1 MTHWLLV
8 IFRSLIFLSLKFSNI
23 RLVMVFK
30 NLAIYYSSW
39 IFEEML
45 FFVPFSVAE
54 TLYKVLGIVLI
65 LASKYIASETAAAIG
80 VPTYLNLYCSIV
92 ILQDSFT
99 YSIDQICNLSGR
111 NDKYVHRL
119 DFVLVH
125 KSFTYHSF

>member
-23 RLVMVFK
+23 HLVMVFK

-54 TLYKVLGIVLI
+54 T
-65 LASKYIASETAAAIG
+65 
-80 VPTYLNLYCSIV
+80 YLFGKSI
-92 ILQDSFT
+92 F
-99 YSIDQICNLSGR
+99 Y
-111 NDKYVHRL
+111 YV
-119 DFVLVH
+119 
-125 KSFTYHSF
+125 